1 MRSTNT
7 CVGFGAAVAC
17 LLLSATA
24 AATAGERVA
33 VFDPELYDTSGEG
46 VREDQQRRLALI
58 GEQLRAALRDS
69 GRFEVVDTAP
79 LRDRL
84 QAGPSLRTC
93 ATCAPDAAAELGA
106 ELALLTTVHKV
117 SNLILSI
124 TVAMQEASPKGGTR
138 AVHSAEIRGNTD
150 ASWERGLRWL
160 LRNRLLAPPTAA
172 SPEQPEARRSDP
184 TPRRRRGAHELGL

>member
-1 MRSTNT
+1 MRSTLRAS
-7 CVGFGAAVAC
+7 VLGVVAAF

-24 AATAGERVA
+24 AAVAGERVA

-69 GRFEVVDTAP
+69 GRFEVVDTSP

-84 QAGPSLRTC
+84 RTGPSLRTC

-124 TVAMQEASPKGGTR
+124 TVAMKEASPKTGTR

-150 ASWERGLRWL
+150 ASWERGLQWL
-160 LRNRLLAPPTAA
+160 LRNRLLAPPPPQS
-172 SPEQPEARRSDP
+172 SPERPEAQR
-184 TPRRRRGAHELGL
+184 